1 MDDPA
6 KTIAVVRGQ
15 STADVEQTF
24 RTLVDRWQPTVRLA
38 GLIAESHGLADRAC
52 NAGFLR
58 NIATAERF
66 SIFQDLGPGS
76 TVCHL
81 DGAGA
86 LTAAGA
92 MRRDSAAGCELVLLS
107 KFGKLEAAGE
117 GLAGAFKTA
126 LDARIPLVTSVSP
139 ALEDAWKR
147 FTGRPFVILPADPIE
162 IDAWWRPL
170 GRWHPRLSRSSV
182 AGSNAG
188 DNIGRCGRTA
198 ERKPQSFPHDL
209 SRHCHPRGAA
219 WSGMIFGRAIIPL
232 QLFVCA

>member
-24 RTLVDRWQPTVRLA
+24 RSLVDRWQPTVRLA

-86 LTAAGA
+86 LSAAGA
-92 MRRDSAAGCELVLLS
+92 VRRDIAAGCELVLLN

-117 GLAGAFKTA
+117 GLAGAFKAA

-162 IDAWWRPL
+162 IDAWWRAARTMAPASQQIERRGQQR
-170 GRWHPRLSRSSV
+170 GR
-182 AGSNAG
+182 
-188 DNIGRCGRTA
+188 
-198 ERKPQSFPHDL
+198 
-209 SRHCHPRGAA
+209 
-219 WSGMIFGRAIIPL
+219 
-232 QLFVCA
+232 

>member
-1 MDDPA
+1 MDSPA
-6 KTIAVVRGQ
+6 KPIAVVRGG
-15 STADVEQTF
+15 SNADVEQTF
-24 RTLVDRWQPTVRLA
+24 RTLVDRWRPTVRLA
-38 GLIAESHGLADRAC
+38 GLVSEGHGLADRAC

-66 SIFQDLGPGS
+66 SIFHDLGPDS

-92 MRRDSAAGCELVLLS
+92 VRRDIAAGCELVVLS

-162 IDAWWRPL
+162 IDAWWRAARTMAPASQQIERRGQQR
-170 GRWHPRLSRSSV
+170 GR
-182 AGSNAG
+182 
-188 DNIGRCGRTA
+188 
-198 ERKPQSFPHDL
+198 
-209 SRHCHPRGAA
+209 
-219 WSGMIFGRAIIPL
+219 
-232 QLFVCA
+232 

>member
-24 RTLVDRWQPTVRLA
+24 RTLVDRWRPTVRLA
-38 GLIAESHGLADRAC
+38 GLIAESHGLEDRAC

-58 NIATAERF
+58 NVATAERF

-92 MRRDSAAGCELVLLS
+92 GRRGIAAGCELVVLS

-117 GLAGAFKTA
+117 GLAGAFQAA
-126 LDARIPLVTSVSP
+126 LDAHTPLLTSVSP
-139 ALEDAWKR
+139 AFEEVWK
-147 FTGRPFVILPADPIE
+147 
-162 IDAWWRPL
+162 
-170 GRWHPRLSRSSV
+170 
-182 AGSNAG
+182 
-188 DNIGRCGRTA
+188 
-198 ERKPQSFPHDL
+198 
-209 SRHCHPRGAA
+209 
-219 WSGMIFGRAIIPL
+219 
-232 QLFVCA
+232 